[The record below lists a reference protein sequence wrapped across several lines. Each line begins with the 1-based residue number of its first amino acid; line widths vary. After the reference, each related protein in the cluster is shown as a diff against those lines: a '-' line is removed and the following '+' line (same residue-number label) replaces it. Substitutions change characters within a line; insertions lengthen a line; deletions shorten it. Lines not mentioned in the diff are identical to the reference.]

1 MSYGKEK
8 FQRRVE
14 FLKRLGELVEEF
26 NAEFAVNTEFQS
38 EGSFTTEIEVYVD
51 GCSNLCGDQR
61 DGLTAAGIERML
73 NCATQSLAE
82 AEAYSR

>member
-14 FLKRLGELVEEF
+14 FLKRLGELVEEY
-26 NAEFAVNTEFQS
+26 NAEFAVNTVFRS
-38 EGSFTTEIEVYVD
+38 EGSFTTEIEVYID
-51 GCSNLCGDQR
+51 GVSDLCGDQR

-73 NCATQSLAE
+73 NCASESLAE